1 MLCVA
6 SPHSFFGFS
15 IAGVFLPLILAD
27 KNASNEVPLSETYR
41 DYVAIYAPG
50 IAACLLACGLI
61 EIPRLGR
68 QWVMIIS
75 SALMAVSFFLYT
87 IVDTQAASVGLN
99 ALEYFMQSVFNAVL
113 YAATPE
119 FYPSKVRGTAAG
131 LTSTLGR
138 IAGIIAPIAGQSLYG
153 ANGGD
158 AQGAARTLYL
168 GGGVTLLCPLALLL
182 LPYDTRGKRSY

>member
-1 MLCVA
+1 MILC
-6 SPHSFFGFS
+6 SFFGFN

-27 KNASNEVPLSETYR
+27 KGREAGGSLSDTYR

-50 IAACLLACGLI
+50 IVACLLACALI
-61 EIPRLGR
+61 EVPRFGR

-99 ALEYFMQSVFNAVL
+99 VLEYFMQSVFNAVL

-138 IAGIIAPIAGQSLYG
+138 ISGIIAPIAGQSLYG
-153 ANGGD
+153 ANGRTPE
-158 AQGAARTLYL
+158 GAARTLYL
-168 GGGVTLLCPLALLL
+168 GGGVTLICPLALML
-182 LPYDTRGKRSY
+182 LPYDTRGKRTY